1 MAADD
6 PNAAS
11 VPQAGTP
18 PPPPPVQATNLA
30 AAGAG
35 TTPQVQAP
43 NLGAA
48 GTNPTGTSVPVQA
61 PNLGTTGT
69 QPNIN
74 FALSPAW
81 AQTSLL
87 DYNSKAGSAIFRSNT
102 APLEPVYDLNPADL
116 SAFLQKMQRRS
127 RKAAWQDNMV
137 VPVDGQG
144 KDFFTRYGTISL
156 EDCQIYAATYSG
168 QPTRLAQ
175 NAYQI
180 ATCLEESL
188 TDSAIQKVETRSER
202 YMINGSPD
210 GLCLL
215 KCIIIDGAIDT
226 RYTTLHIKEKLQQLH
241 SYMIKVEH
249 DIPVFN
255 TEVKL
260 LEKSLIARGETP
272 VESDMLLNLFNGY
285 KANADAN
292 FHKYILKNYE
302 EYVDGDR
309 NFTTNQLM
317 TRAENKYKQ
326 LKQDEVWMK
335 PNEQQE
341 QIVALTATI
350 QQLKDK
356 PASTSKPAK
365 KETKGPRGAQYPPW
379 KLAAPAAGASQ
390 TKTSNGRTYHWC
402 PNHQLWTAHKPVDCT
417 KPPASSTPNNS
428 EGLQATS
435 LAAITQSLEEDDDWD
450 E

>member
-1 MAADD
+1 MATD
-6 PNAAS
+6 PNAAA
-11 VPQAGTP
+11 VPQAGTAVP
-18 PPPPPVQATNLA
+18 QAAPNLGA
-30 AAGAG
+30 AVPQAG
-35 TTPQVQAP
+35 TAPTLQAP

-48 GTNPTGTSVPVQA
+48 GANPTGAAVPVQA
-61 PNLGTTGT
+61 PNLGTAGT
-69 QPNIN
+69 PPTIH

-87 DYNSKAGSAIFRSNT
+87 DYNSKTGSTIFRSNT
-102 APLEPVYDLNPADL
+102 APLEPAYDLNPSDL

-127 RKAAWQDNMV
+127 RKAAWETNMM
-137 VPVDGQG
+137 VPVNGQG
-144 KDFFTRYGTISL
+144 RDFFTSYGTISL
-156 EDCQIYAATYSG
+156 EDCQLFAATYTG

-175 NAYQI
+175 NAYQM

-188 TDSAIQKVETRSER
+188 TDAAIQKVETQSDR

-241 SYMIKVEH
+241 TYMIKVEH
-249 DIPVFN
+249 NVPAFN

-292 FHKYILKNYE
+292 FHTYILKNYE
-302 EYVDGDR
+302 EYLDGDR

-326 LKQDEVWMK
+326 LTQDEVWMK
-335 PNEQQE
+335 PSEQQE

-350 QQLKDK
+350 QQLKEK
-356 PASTSKPAK
+356 PTSKPKPTK
-365 KETKGPRGAQYPPW
+365 KEKKGPPAGAYPAW
-379 KLAAPAAGASQ
+379 KLEAPAAGAPL
-390 TKTSNGRTYHWC
+390 TKTSNDRTYHWC
-402 PNHQLWTAHKPVDCT
+402 PAHALWTAHKPADCT
-417 KPPASSTPNNS
+417 KKSPTSTPTTS
-428 EGLQATS
+428 PAGLQATS
-435 LAAITQSLEEDDDWD
+435 LAALTQSLESEDDW
-450 E
+450 EE